1 MTKQVA
7 EATTAF
13 SNYKSHE
20 EVTPVDNDSFS
31 IKSEKLS
38 VFLKLFPLLYL
49 IMFLV
54 ECGCVAGV
62 AE

>member
-1 MTKQVA
+1 MLN
-7 EATTAF
+7 F
-13 SNYKSHE
+13 SVHE
-20 EVTPVDNDSFS
+20 EVTPVDNDRFS